1 LVINESN
8 GNFLAIKS
16 STSLG
21 TESLLLKPEK
31 KIMQL
36 SAFCHWKVGEL
47 NRSLSNKIKNYKKTE
62 WGAEWVVREGVGA
75 GLKLMKQQQQQ
86 KKMTFHK
93 LLLLMS
99 VSDRVL

>member
-62 WGAEWVVREGVGA
+62 RGAEWVVREGVGA
-75 GLKLMKQQQQQ
+75 GLKPMKKNN
-86 KKMTFHK
+86 KKRRHSTNCYC
-93 LLLLMS
+93 
-99 VSDRVL
+99 